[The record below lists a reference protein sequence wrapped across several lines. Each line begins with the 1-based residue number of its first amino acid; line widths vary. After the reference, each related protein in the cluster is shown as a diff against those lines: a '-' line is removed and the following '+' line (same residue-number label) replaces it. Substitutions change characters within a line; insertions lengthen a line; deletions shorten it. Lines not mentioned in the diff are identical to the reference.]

1 MTTENT
7 TVDKRRPFST
17 MTSLRRG
24 KTFSP
29 ERPRKTR
36 RARRENLSS
45 TTAQGRHDDTTT
57 REIFFFSLSL
67 LLPSSHRFER
77 TLGLGTRPEKRGPGE
92 EQQNGRTQ
100 ARKPSELVGL
110 ADHWIGFG

>member
-1 MTTENT
+1 MTTETT
-7 TVDKRRPFST
+7 TVDKRSPLST

-24 KTFSP
+24 NTFSA

-36 RARRENLSS
+36 RAIRENLSS
-45 TTAQGRHDDTTT
+45 TTAHGRHDDLYDDS
-57 REIFFFSLSL
+57 RKKKFFSLSL
-67 LLPSSHRFER
+67 LLPSSHRYER

-100 ARKPSELVGL
+100 ARKPSDVYAG
-110 ADHWIGFG
+110 